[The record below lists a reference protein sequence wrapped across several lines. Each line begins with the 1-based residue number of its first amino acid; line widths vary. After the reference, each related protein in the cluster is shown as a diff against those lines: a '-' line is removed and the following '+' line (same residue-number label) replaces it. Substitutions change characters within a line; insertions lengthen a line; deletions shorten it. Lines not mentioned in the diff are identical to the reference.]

1 MIQVQSPENSQID
14 IGTVLSAITDPT
26 RRRVLESLRAGPRSV
41 STIAADHAV
50 SRPAISQHLK
60 VLGAAGLVRAH
71 RMGRNNF
78 YAIDP
83 AGLNVLRTYVDSFW
97 TDVLAAFQAAALI
110 EHAKGRKPN

>member
-1 MIQVQSPENSQID
+1 MTETAQTD

-26 RRRVLESLRAGPRSV
+26 RRQVLESLRTGPRSV
-41 STIAADHAV
+41 GDIA
-50 SRPAISQHLK
+50 AISQHLR
-60 VLGAAGLVRAH
+60 VLSEAGLVRAH
-71 RMGRNNF
+71 KVGRHNY

-83 AGLNVLRTYVDSFW
+83 AGLGVLRSYVDGFW